1 MTKLRTS
8 LLFCCILLG
17 LISCVSKKNIAGKY
31 GTNFAS
37 MGFFGITIKLKQ
49 DSTLEYTFGGDM
61 IHHHVTG
68 RYKIYNH
75 KVYMVFDKEI
85 LDSNFSPAPVPA

>member
-1 MTKLRTS
+1 
-8 LLFCCILLG
+8 
-17 LISCVSKKNIAGKY
+17 
-31 GTNFAS
+31 
-37 MGFFGITIKLKQ
+37 
-49 DSTLEYTFGGDM
+49 M